1 MRTLTKFWVI
11 FTVVLMGIGSVGG
24 CGTVGPPI
32 APEDTGIAAKLQ
44 KAKEKEKEK
53 EKAAKVE
60 REPAEETATQ
70 EDVPLPPSRPIGTR

>member
-1 MRTLTKFWVI
+1 MKVMTLT
-11 FTVVLMGIGSVGG
+11 LVGLLSAWGLSG
-24 CGTVGPPI
+24 CGKVGPPI